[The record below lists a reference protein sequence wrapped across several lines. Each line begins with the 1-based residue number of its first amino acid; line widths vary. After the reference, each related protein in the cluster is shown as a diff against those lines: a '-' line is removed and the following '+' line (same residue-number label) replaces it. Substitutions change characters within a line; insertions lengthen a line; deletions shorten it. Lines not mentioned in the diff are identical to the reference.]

1 MVLSVTALDPAAIMH
16 EHTTL
21 VFGVEKT
28 YLHGWDAAAQ
38 AYVVPEGVSFIGVV
52 AGGPAN
58 GPYNVEPRPS
68 GGVSVGTLRVTPGQ
82 VLYVMVGEHGGP
94 GRGGWNG
101 GAKGWQW
108 GGAGATDIRTD
119 VDDLDSRLIVAGGAG
134 GYGSDGGGDGGGDTG
149 GGGLGC
155 QNAADH
161 GGTQTQGGL
170 FGTAAAGS
178 FGKGGECTGFHRDCT
193 GGGGG
198 WYGGGGGTSG
208 CEAGGGGSGHIAS
221 SVING
226 TTTAGQNPSIGLM
239 YIVALHPTD
248 PAVIMH
254 EHTTLAF
261 GEEKIY
267 TCINDTQ
274 TYTVPESVRFVG
286 VVAAGPANG
295 PGNMEARQFGGIS
308 AGVLAVTPGQLLH
321 VMVGG
326 VGASAPGFVVPPVAW
341 NGGGSAGRGGSG
353 GSGATDIRTDVSD
366 LHTRLIVAGGAGGS
380 ENAMLLAGFGG
391 GEKGGDACASG
402 ITSPNSALGGN
413 QTHGGSFGNP
423 GAGSFGQGGGGRI
436 SYTCGGGGGWYGGSA
451 PTIDTDCTSG
461 GGGSGHIASSVI
473 NGTMT
478 AGRNPNEGLLYIV
491 ALYTGQE
498 TDAPP
503 TAVPTQAPPTAVPT
517 AAPTPQT
524 LSPPTSP
531 DEGGL
536 PTVAIAGIVTGV
548 LLMGAA
554 VVVLVVCLR
563 NRGRDTSLHE
573 PEEEM
578 NDGDTSSASDH
589 A

>member
-1 MVLSVTALDPAAIMH
+1 MLAAAVVDPAVLDFEVLDPAAIMH
-16 EHTTL
+16 EHTPHR
-21 VFGVEKT
+21 FGVEKEYTNIHDAQT
-28 YLHGWDAAAQ
+28 YT
-38 AYVVPEGVSFIGVV
+38 VPAGVSFIGVV
-52 AGGPAN
+52 AAGPAN
-58 GPYNVEPRPS
+58 EPVPTQPRAF

-82 VLYVMVGEHGGP
+82 VLYVMVGRSGGP
-94 GRGGWNG
+94 DYGGWNG

-108 GGAGATDIRTD
+108 GGSGATDIRTD
-119 VDDLDSRLIVAGGAG
+119 VDDLHSRLIVAGGAG

-149 GGGLGC
+149 GVGLGC

-178 FGKGGECTGFHRDCT
+178 FGKGGECTGSYRDCT

-198 WYGGGGGTSG
+198 WYGGAGGTSG

-226 TTTAGQNPSIGLM
+226 TTTAGQNPRHGLM
-239 YIVALHPTD
+239 YIVALYPRLD
-248 PAVIMH
+248 FASIMH

-267 TCINDTQ
+267 TCIDHSQ
-274 TYTVPESVRFVG
+274 TYTVPEGVRFVG

-295 PGNMEARQFGGIS
+295 PDNMEARQFGGIS
-308 AGVLAVTPGQLLH
+308 AGVLAVTPGQLLY

-326 VGASAPGFVVPPVAW
+326 VGAIPMLWNSLRNRWDLPPVAW
-341 NGGGSAGRGGSG
+341 NGGGGGGDSCIS
-353 GSGATDIRTDVSD
+353 GSGATDIRTDVAD

-380 ENAMLLAGFGG
+380 NDNGMVGGIGG
-391 GEKGGDACASG
+391 GEKGGDACTNIGISPSG
-402 ITSPNSALGGN
+402 CLGGN
-413 QTHGGSFGNP
+413 QTHGGNFGNT
-423 GAGSFGQGGGGRI
+423 GTGYFGQGGRSRWNFG
-436 SYTCGGGGGWYGGSA
+436 CGGGGGWYGGSA
-451 PTIDTDCTSG
+451 PGTGRDRDCNSG

-503 TAVPTQAPPTAVPT
+503 TAVPTQSPPTAVPT
-517 AAPTPQT
+517 AVPPPTPTPQT
-524 LSPPTSP
+524 H
-531 DEGGL
+531 
-536 PTVAIAGIVTGV
+536 TVTT
-548 LLMGAA
+548 
-554 VVVLVVCLR
+554 
-563 NRGRDTSLHE
+563 NFS
-573 PEEEM
+573 
-578 NDGDTSSASDH
+578 
-589 A
+589 